1 MDEKTRQSFINATDV
16 IDEDDYSWGDSG
28 KIDIKK
34 IIFAHIN
41 RISETIF
48 KGDKSPNYSEKV
60 KDQVIVKGFDK
71 RETIIEAIN
80 FLMAIIE
87 PYYDEKITE
96 AVKNL
101 QKSIDGEQ
109 EKLFN
114 FSLEKE
120 AQQRADND
128 YYRFKI
134 DEPSEFGKLV
144 EHWKKYLKDNNY
156 VFYDKDSAEYEYFID
171 CKYSLMMNIFYEINH
186 LLFRQDYLE
195 TAAYSE

>member
-1 MDEKTRQSFINATDV
+1 MVDKSKNNNFKAVDI
-16 IDEDDYSWGDSG
+16 IDEEEYSWGDTG

-48 KGDKSPNYSEKV
+48 KGDKAPNYSEKV
-60 KDQVIVKGFDK
+60 NEQVIVKGFDK
-71 RETIIEAIN
+71 RETIIEAVN

-87 PYYDEKITE
+87 PYYDETMTK
-96 AVKNL
+96 AVKEL
-101 QKSIDGEQ
+101 KQSIDDEQ

-114 FSLEKE
+114 LSLEKE

-128 YYRFKI
+128 YQRFRI
-134 DEPSEFGKLV
+134 DEPSEFSKLV
-144 EHWKKYLKDNNY
+144 EHWKKYLKDNSY

-186 LLFRQDYLE
+186 LLHRTDYLE
-195 TAAYSE
+195 NKPYIE